1 MWLITKRG
9 EQIERN
15 IHMTQELLQILRQVT
30 PEEERLRSGKTD
42 IEKNI
47 YSLESAENEDIF
59 HIDAEKLLD
68 AGKLIQIR
76 THTRFVHFPVHT
88 HNYVEVV
95 YMCQG
100 STHHVING
108 NDVVLEEGEL
118 LFISQ
123 SAKQEI
129 YPAKESDVAVNF
141 IILPEFFDYGLTMME
156 TENNQLRSFVI
167 DCLTG
172 AKEDTGYLHFK
183 VADVLPVQNLVE
195 NLIWTIIRKEPNK
208 RSIQQATMGLLFLQL
223 MNQIDR
229 METAEADK
237 QQKLVMDVLSYIEE
251 HYRDG
256 ELDSLAKQLHYDM
269 RWLSKEIKKRTGLN
283 YTDLVQNKRLNQATY
298 LLTTTNMNV
307 LDIGLAVGYDN
318 TSYFHR
324 IFQKQFG
331 MTPRKYRVENM
342 K

>member
-1 MWLITKRG
+1 M
-9 EQIERN
+9 N
-15 IHMTQELLQILRQVT
+15 QELLDILRKVT
-30 PEEERLRSGKTD
+30 PEEERLRSGKD
-42 IEKNI
+42 KIEKNI
-47 YSLESAENEDIF
+47 YSSDTAEKEGIVHIDSAKLLES
-59 HIDAEKLLD
+59 
-68 AGKLIQIR
+68 GKLIQIR

-95 YMCQG
+95 YMCEG

-108 NDVVLEEGEL
+108 TDLELRAGEL

-156 TENNQLRSFVI
+156 TGNNQLRSFVV

-195 NLIWTIIRKEPNK
+195 NLIWTVIRREPNK
-208 RSIQQATMGLLFLQL
+208 RSIMQATMGLLFLQL
-223 MNQIDR
+223 MNHIDR
-229 METAEADK
+229 METAETDK
-237 QQKLVMDVLSYIEE
+237 EQKLVMDVLSFLEE

-256 ELDSLAKQLHYDM
+256 ELTELAKQLNYDFY
-269 RWLSKEIKKRTGLN
+269 WLSKEIKKQTGKTFTTL
-283 YTDLVQNKRLNQATY
+283 LQEKRLKQAAY
-298 LLTTTNMNV
+298 LLRHTGKSIE
-307 LDIGLAVGYDN
+307 DISLAVGYDN
-318 TSYFHR
+318 QSYFYR
-324 IFQKQFG
+324 IFKEQYG
-331 MTPRKYRVENM
+331 MTPRKFRENNP
-342 K
+342 

>member
-1 MWLITKRG
+1 MK
-9 EQIERN
+9 
-15 IHMTQELLQILRQVT
+15 QELLDILRKIT
-30 PEEERLRSGKTD
+30 PEEERIRSGNHN
-42 IEKNI
+42 IEQNI
-47 YSLESAENEDIF
+47 YSSKDVGQDGIVQV
-59 HIDAEKLLD
+59 DATKLLEE
-68 AGKLIQIR
+68 GKLIQIR

-88 HNYVEVV
+88 HNYVELV

-108 NDVVLEEGEL
+108 NDVILNEGEL

-129 YPAKESDVAVNF
+129 FPAKESDVAVNF
-141 IILPEFFDYGLTMME
+141 IILPEFFDYGLAMME

-172 AKEDTGYLHFK
+172 GKADTGYLHFK

-195 NLIWTIIRKEPNK
+195 NLIWTILRKAPNK

-229 METAEADK
+229 METSEEDK
-237 QQKLVMDVLSYIEE
+237 DQKLIMDVLSYIEE

-256 ELDSLAKQLHYDM
+256 ELEQLAKELHYDM
-269 RWLSKEIKKRTGLN
+269 RWLSKEIKKRTGKT
-283 YTDLVQNKRLNQATY
+283 YTDLVQTKRLQQAAY
-298 LLTTTNMNV
+298 LLTTTGCNV
-307 LDIGLAVGYDN
+307 MDIGLAVGYDN

-324 IFQKQFG
+324 IFQEHYQ
-331 MTPRKYRVENM
+331 MTPRKYRLQFATE

>member
-1 MWLITKRG
+1 
-9 EQIERN
+9 
-15 IHMTQELLQILRQVT
+15 MTPNLLQILQQIT
-30 PEEERLRSGKTD
+30 EEEERLRSGD
-42 IEKNI
+42 SQIEEDI
-47 YSLESAENEDIF
+47 YSSEEKKQQGIV
-59 HIDAEKLLD
+59 HIDAAKLLER
-68 AGKLIQIR
+68 GKLIQIR

-88 HNYVEVV
+88 HNFVEVV

-108 NDVVLEEGEL
+108 NDVVLKEGEL

-129 YPAKESDVAVNF
+129 YPAAESDVAVNF
-141 IILPEFFDYGLTMME
+141 IVLPEFFDYGLTMME
-156 TENNQLRSFVI
+156 AENNQLRSFVI

-195 NLIWTIIRKEPNK
+195 NLVWTIIRKEPNK

-237 QQKLVMDVLSYIEE
+237 QQKLVIDVLSYIEE

-256 ELDSLAKQLHYDM
+256 ELEELAKQLHYDM
-269 RWLSKEIKKRTGLN
+269 RWLSREIKRRTGQT
-283 YTDLVQNKRLNQATY
+283 YTDLVQNKRLNQAAY

-318 TSYFHR
+318 TSYFHK

-331 MTPRKYRVENM
+331 MTPRKYRLQNT

>member
-1 MWLITKRG
+1 MFFSCET
-9 EQIERN
+9 ERVKP
-15 IHMTQELLQILRQVT
+15 MKQELLDILRRIT
-30 PEEERLRSGKTD
+30 PEEERIRNGNHD
-42 IEKNI
+42 IEQNI
-47 YSLESAENEDIF
+47 YSSK
-59 HIDAEKLLD
+59 DAGQNGIVQVDAAKLLE

-88 HNYVEVV
+88 HNYVEMV

-100 STHHVING
+100 STHHVVNG
-108 NDVVLEEGEL
+108 NDVILKEGEL

-129 YPAKESDVAVNF
+129 FPAKESDVAVNF
-141 IILPEFFDYGLTMME
+141 IILPEFFNYGLTMME

-172 AKEDTGYLHFK
+172 GKADTGYLHFK

-195 NLIWTIIRKEPNK
+195 NLIWTILRKAPNK

-229 METAEADK
+229 METLEEDK
-237 QQKLVMDVLSYIEE
+237 DQKLIIDVLSYIEE

-256 ELDSLAKQLHYDM
+256 ELEQLAEELHYDM
-269 RWLSKEIKKRTGLN
+269 RWLSKEIKKRTGKT
-283 YTDLVQNKRLNQATY
+283 YTDLIQTKRLQQAAY
-298 LLTTTNMNV
+298 LLVTTGLNV
-307 LDIGLAVGYDN
+307 LDVGLAVGYDN

-324 IFQKQFG
+324 IFQDYYH
-331 MTPRKYRVENM
+331 MTPRKYRLQFTQE

>member
-1 MWLITKRG
+1 
-9 EQIERN
+9 
-15 IHMTQELLQILRQVT
+15 
-30 PEEERLRSGKTD
+30 
-42 IEKNI
+42 
-47 YSLESAENEDIF
+47 
-59 HIDAEKLLD
+59 
-68 AGKLIQIR
+68 
-76 THTRFVHFPVHT
+76 VHFPVHN
-88 HNYVEVV
+88 HNFVEVV
-95 YMCQG
+95 YMCEG

-108 NDVVLEEGEL
+108 NDVVLQAGEL

-129 YPAKESDVAVNF
+129 YPATESDVAVNF

-156 TENNQLRSFVI
+156 AENNQLRSFVI

-172 AKEDTGYLHFK
+172 GKEDTGYLHFK
-183 VADVLPVQNLVE
+183 VADVLPIQNLVE
-195 NLIWTIIRKEPNK
+195 NLIWTLIRKEPNK

-256 ELDSLAKQLHYDM
+256 DLDTLAKQMHYDM
-269 RWLSKEIKKRTGLN
+269 RWLSKEIKKRTGQN
-283 YTDLVQNKRLNQATY
+283 YTDLVQNKRLNQAAY

-307 LDIGLAVGYDN
+307 MDIGLAVGYDN

-342 K
+342 R

>member
-1 MWLITKRG
+1 MNKD
-9 EQIERN
+9 
-15 IHMTQELLQILRQVT
+15 LLKILCSVS
-30 PEEERLRSGKTD
+30 PEEERLLDGNTD
-42 IEKNI
+42 IEKEI
-47 YSLESAENEDIF
+47 YSLEKISKEGIV
-59 HIDAEKLLD
+59 HIDAAKLLD
-68 AGKLIQIR
+68 NGKLIQIR
-76 THTRFVHFPVHT
+76 THTRFVHFPIHI
-88 HNYVEVV
+88 HNFVEVV

-100 STHHVING
+100 TTHHVING
-108 NDVVLEEGEL
+108 KDIVLQAGEL

-141 IILPEFFDYGLTMME
+141 IILPEFFDYGLNMMKA
-156 TENNQLRSFVI
+156 ENNQLRSFVI

-172 AKEDTGYLHFK
+172 GKEDTGYLHFK

-208 RSIQQATMGLLFLQL
+208 RSIQQATMGLLFIQL
-223 MNQIDR
+223 MNHIDR
-229 METAEADK
+229 LETAETDK
-237 QQKLVMDVLSYIEE
+237 QQRLIMDVLSYIEE

-256 ELDSLAKQLHYDM
+256 ELDSLARQLHYDM
-269 RWLSKEIKKRTGLN
+269 RWLSKEIKKRTGQN
-283 YTDLVQNKRLNQATY
+283 YTDLVQNKRLNQAAY
-298 LLTTTNMNV
+298 LLTTTNMNII
-307 LDIGLAVGYDN
+307 DIGLAVGYDN

-331 MTPRKYRVENM
+331 MTPRKYRMTNI

>member
-1 MWLITKRG
+1 MRA
-9 EQIERN
+9 
-15 IHMTQELLQILRQVT
+15 ELLQILKKIS
-30 PEEERLRSGKTD
+30 PEEERLRNGEQV
-42 IEKNI
+42 IEKEL
-47 YSLESAENEDIF
+47 YSSKTSKTEDIV
-59 HIDAEKLLD
+59 HIDAAKLLES
-68 AGKLIQIR
+68 GKLIQIR
-76 THTRFVHFPVHT
+76 THTRFAHFPVHT
-88 HNYVEVV
+88 HNFVEMV
-95 YMCQG
+95 YMCKG

-108 NDVVLEEGEL
+108 SAVVLNEGEL

-129 YPAKESDVAVNF
+129 YPAKETDVAVNF
-141 IILPEFFDYGLTMME
+141 IILPEFFDYGLKMMGAE
-156 TENNQLRSFVI
+156 DNQLHTFMI

-172 AKEDTGYLHFK
+172 GKEDTGYLHFK
-183 VADVLPVQNLVE
+183 VADELPIQNLVE

-229 METAEADK
+229 METAETDK
-237 QQKLVMDVLSYIEE
+237 QKKLVMDVLSYIEE

-256 ELDSLAKQLHYDM
+256 DLDSLAKHLHYDM
-269 RWLSKEIKKRTGLN
+269 RWLSKEIKKRTGIN
-283 YTDLVQNKRLNQATY
+283 YTDLVQNKRLNQAAY

-318 TSYFHR
+318 TSYFHH

-331 MTPRKYRVENM
+331 MTPRKYRLENM
-342 K
+342 R

>member
-1 MWLITKRG
+1 MNKD
-9 EQIERN
+9 
-15 IHMTQELLQILRQVT
+15 LLKILCSVS
-30 PEEERLRSGKTD
+30 PEEERLLDGNTD
-42 IEKNI
+42 IEKEI
-47 YSLESAENEDIF
+47 YSLEKISKEGIV
-59 HIDAEKLLD
+59 HIDAAKLLD
-68 AGKLIQIR
+68 NGKLIQIR
-76 THTRFVHFPVHT
+76 THTRFVHFPIHI
-88 HNYVEVV
+88 HNFVEVV

-100 STHHVING
+100 TTHHVING
-108 NDVVLEEGEL
+108 KDIVLQAGEL

-141 IILPEFFDYGLTMME
+141 IILPEFFDYGLNMME
-156 TENNQLRSFVI
+156 AENNQLRSFVI

-172 AKEDTGYLHFK
+172 GKEDTGYLHFK

-208 RSIQQATMGLLFLQL
+208 RSIQQATMGLLFIQL
-223 MNQIDR
+223 MNHIDR
-229 METAEADK
+229 LETAETDK
-237 QQKLVMDVLSYIEE
+237 QQRLIMDVLSYIEE

-256 ELDSLAKQLHYDM
+256 ELDSLARQLHYDM
-269 RWLSKEIKKRTGLN
+269 RWLSKEIKKRTGQN
-283 YTDLVQNKRLNQATY
+283 YTDLVQNKRLNQAAY
-298 LLTTTNMNV
+298 LLTTTNMNII
-307 LDIGLAVGYDN
+307 DIGLAVGYDN

-331 MTPRKYRVENM
+331 MTPRKYRVTNI

>member
-1 MWLITKRG
+1 
-9 EQIERN
+9 
-15 IHMTQELLQILRQVT
+15 MTTELLQILQQVS
-30 PEEERLRSGKTD
+30 PEEERLRAGETA
-42 IEKNI
+42 IEKDI
-47 YSLESAENEDIF
+47 YSSNLSESNEIV
-59 HIDAEKLLD
+59 HIDAAKLLD
-68 AGKLIQIR
+68 SGKLIQIR
-76 THTRFVHFPVHT
+76 THTRFAHFPVHT
-88 HNYVEVV
+88 HNFVEMV

-108 NDVVLEEGEL
+108 NDVILQEGEL

-141 IILPEFFDYGLTMME
+141 IILPEFFDYGLTMIE
-156 TENNQLRSFVI
+156 AEDNQLHSFVI

-172 AKEDTGYLHFK
+172 GKEGTGYLHFK
-183 VADVLPVQNLVE
+183 VADILPIQNLVE

-223 MNQIDR
+223 MNQIEH
-229 METAEADK
+229 METAKENK

-256 ELDSLAKQLHYDM
+256 DLETLARQLHYDM
-269 RWLSKEIKKRTGLN
+269 CWLSKEIKLRMGQN
-283 YTDLVQNKRLNQATY
+283 YTDLVQKKRLNQAVY
-298 LLTTTNMNV
+298 LLMTTNMKV
-307 LDIGLAVGYDN
+307 SDIGLAVGYEN

-324 IFQKQFG
+324 IFQKQYG
-331 MTPRKYRVENM
+331 MSPRQYRVEN
-342 K
+342 KI

>member
-1 MWLITKRG
+1 
-9 EQIERN
+9 
-15 IHMTQELLQILRQVT
+15 MTQELLDILRQVT
-30 PEEERLRSGKTD
+30 PEEERLRSGNTD

-47 YSLESAENEDIF
+47 YTVQRTEKEDVF
-59 HIDAEKLLD
+59 HVDAEKLLD
-68 AGKLIQIR
+68 DGKLIQIR

-88 HNYVEVV
+88 HNFVEVV
-95 YMCQG
+95 YMCEG

-108 NDVVLEEGEL
+108 NEVILNKGEL

-129 YPAKESDVAVNF
+129 YPAAESDVAVNF

-156 TENNQLRSFVI
+156 AENNQLRSFVI

-172 AKEDTGYLHFK
+172 GKEDTGYLHFK

-229 METAEADK
+229 METSEADK

-256 ELDSLAKQLHYDM
+256 DLDSLARQLHYDM
-269 RWLSKEIKKRTGLN
+269 RWLSKEIKRRTGQN
-283 YTDLVQNKRLNQATY
+283 YTDLVQNKRLNQAAY
-298 LLTTTNMNV
+298 LLTTTNMNI

-331 MTPRKYRVENM
+331 MTPRKYRVS
-342 K
+342 KIY

>member
-1 MWLITKRG
+1 
-9 EQIERN
+9 
-15 IHMTQELLQILRQVT
+15 MTPELLQILRQVT
-30 PEEERLRSGKTD
+30 PEEERLCSGNTD

-47 YSLESAENEDIF
+47 YSSNAVENETIF
-59 HIDAEKLLD
+59 HVDAEKLLD

-76 THTRFVHFPVHT
+76 THTRFAHFPVHT
-88 HNYVEVV
+88 HNYVELV

-108 NDVVLEEGEL
+108 NDVVLNEGEL

-237 QQKLVMDVLSYIEE
+237 QQKLIMDVLSYIEE

-256 ELDSLAKQLHYDM
+256 ELDDLAKQLHYDM
-269 RWLSKEIKKRTGLN
+269 RWLSREIKRRTGQT
-283 YTDLVQNKRLNQATY
+283 YTELVQNKRLNQAAY

-307 LDIGLAVGYDN
+307 LDVGLAVGYDN

-331 MTPRKYRVENM
+331 MTPRKYRVENV

>member
-1 MWLITKRG
+1 
-9 EQIERN
+9 
-15 IHMTQELLQILRQVT
+15 MTQELLDYLRQIT
-30 PEEERLRSGKTD
+30 PEEAALREGQQKID
-42 IEKNI
+42 KGI
-47 YSLESAENEDIF
+47 YTSIPEDADAIV
-59 HIDAEKLLD
+59 HIDAAKLLE

-76 THTRFVHFPVHT
+76 THTRFAHFPMHT
-88 HNYVEVV
+88 HNFVEVV

-108 NDVVLEEGEL
+108 NDVELRQGEL

-129 YPAKESDVAVNF
+129 YPASEEDVAVNF
-141 IILPEFFDYGLTMME
+141 IILPEFFDYGLTMIKQ
-156 TENNQLRSFVI
+156 ENNQLRSFLI

-172 AKEDTGYLHFK
+172 GKEDTGYLHFK
-183 VADVLPVQNLVE
+183 VADVLPIQNLVE
-195 NLIWTIIRKEPNK
+195 NLIWTIVHKEPNK

-229 METAEADK
+229 METAWEDK
-237 QQKLVMDVLSYIEE
+237 NQKLIMDVLSYIEE
-251 HYRDG
+251 HYASG
-256 ELDSLAKQLHYDM
+256 ELEDLAELLHYDM

-283 YTDLVQNKRLNQATY
+283 YTDLVQNKRLNQAAY
-298 LLTTTNMNV
+298 LLSNTNMNI

-324 IFQKQFG
+324 IFKKHFG
-331 MTPRKYRVENM
+331 QTPRDYRVNGI
-342 K
+342 

>member
-1 MWLITKRG
+1 
-9 EQIERN
+9 
-15 IHMTQELLQILRQVT
+15 MTQELLDILRQVT
-30 PEEERLRSGKTD
+30 PEEERLRSGNTN
-42 IEKNI
+42 IEKEI
-47 YSLESAENEDIF
+47 YSSDTTENEEIV
-59 HIDAEKLLD
+59 HIDAAKLLED
-68 AGKLIQIR
+68 GKLIQIR
-76 THTRFVHFPVHT
+76 THTRFAHFPVHN
-88 HNYVEVV
+88 HNFVEVV
-95 YMCQG
+95 YMCEG

-108 NDVVLEEGEL
+108 NDVVLQAGEL

-129 YPAKESDVAVNF
+129 YPATESDVAVNF

-172 AKEDTGYLHFK
+172 GKEDTGYLHFK
-183 VADVLPVQNLVE
+183 VADVLPIQNLVE

-256 ELDSLAKQLHYDM
+256 DLESLAKQMHYDM
-269 RWLSKEIKKRTGLN
+269 RWLSKEIKKRTGQN
-283 YTDLVQNKRLNQATY
+283 YTDLVQNKRLNQAAY

-331 MTPRKYRVENM
+331 MTPRKYRVS
-342 K
+342 KIY